1 MQNRGR
7 MAIAAAVATLALAGC
22 GGSTVERSIAA
33 ATVDAAPGFTPGV
46 VTVDKGEEVV
56 LAVGNSTARAHG
68 FAIEGYGVLEEVNPN
83 IPLEVKFIA
92 RKGGTFKIYCQLHKD
107 THQPA
112 TLVVQ

>member
-1 MQNRGR
+1 LQNRGR
-7 MAIAAAVATLALAGC
+7 TVIAAAVAALGLAGC
-22 GGSTVERSIAA
+22 GGSTVERSITA
-33 ATVDAAPGFTPGV
+33 ATVDTAPGFSPGV
-46 VTVDKGEEVV
+46 ITVDKGEEVV
-56 LAVGNSTARAHG
+56 LTVGNSTARAHG

-83 IPLEVKFIA
+83 IPLELKFIA